1 MARPSF
7 CPTDEQRRTVRTYSK
22 LLLPHEEIAHALD
35 IAPHTLR
42 KYFRK
47 ELDLGRAEA
56 YTQVMAGLYKK
67 AMGNDTEANIYLA
80 ERLRQER
87 ASPDTSFGPPQFV
100 IQIEE
105 PSQ

>member
-1 MARPSF
+1 
-7 CPTDEQRRTVRTYSK
+7 
-22 LLLPHEEIAHALD
+22 
-35 IAPHTLR
+35 
-42 KYFRK
+42 
-47 ELDLGRAEA
+47 
-56 YTQVMAGLYKK
+56 
-67 AMGNDTEANIYLA
+67 MGNDTKANIYLA